1 MQSIYIERSRSWFL
15 RYPTFLR
22 RPLGHP
28 KNRQVPG
35 LSCKA
40 SSRISASDSPQAP
53 VGPRLAIPG
62 PFEWSKYSPWI
73 AQWLKKHSK
82 CDSSMD
88 IHGVQILGQS
98 HLRFRISSRSRAR
111 HPGWQVGILRPGLNG
126 VTPKKDKFVAG
137 MKRLYKLIQIEHFR
151 TLGASDSRV
160 DIVYKFYC
168 PFDAARP
175 TRAWAVRGAQ
185 PKNWGRE
192 TLDCSHLFTPFR
204 QLLAQVETNL
214 WPTVEYDNPQDIGLG
229 RFWYYKPRT
238 KSPAQHGFWANH
250 WPGPRWSCWW
260 VCSQPLF
267 LHKSFVSSHGKPWQG
282 FP

>member
-1 MQSIYIERSRSWFL
+1 MMKSDEINKYVYIYIERSRSWYL

-88 IHGVQILGQS
+88 IHRVQILRQS
-98 HLRFRISSRSRAR
+98 HLQFRISSRSRAR
-111 HPGWQVGILRPGLNG
+111 HPGWQVGILRLGLNG
-126 VTPKKDKFVAG
+126 VTPKKDEFAVG
-137 MKRLYKLIQIEHFR
+137 MKLLNWSKLNI
-151 TLGASDSRV
+151 S
-160 DIVYKFYC
+160 
-168 PFDAARP
+168 
-175 TRAWAVRGAQ
+175 
-185 PKNWGRE
+185 
-192 TLDCSHLFTPFR
+192 
-204 QLLAQVETNL
+204 
-214 WPTVEYDNPQDIGLG
+214 
-229 RFWYYKPRT
+229 
-238 KSPAQHGFWANH
+238 
-250 WPGPRWSCWW
+250 GP
-260 VCSQPLF
+260 
-267 LHKSFVSSHGKPWQG
+267 
-282 FP
+282 